1 MFHPKH
7 VLIKDEFQ
15 THRMDH
21 QSDILLRAATK
32 FRLLSLLLSLLLLL
46 VAAAAV
52 VVVVVV
58 VVSTFVAPVRFCI
71 VYVPNGSKD
80 RSADSKV
87 ISDFERKTK
96 HLTV

>member
-1 MFHPKH
+1 MMFHPKH

-46 VAAAAV
+46 VAAA
-52 VVVVVV
+52 VVV